1 MSSIYLLFLFITRT
15 AFCELVLQLRAWHWY
30 PVSML
35 NGSIEPKT
43 LWEKVGMCDMSL
55 IAHKPQDH
63 LTWWET
69 CYVLQWGL
77 QWGKKSGAYW
87 TPQDVWLCLES
98 DSIWSHNTP
107 RYYWTWL
114 SPLLICIW
122 CFHTAGMWMLT
133 PIHETDWQWTSLIFQ
148 EDIMDLLDKLDI
160 PDNFCL
166 DSRQSNTQ
174 ECFFFWSLMTNSC
187 QWPGALFWFFFP

>member
-1 MSSIYLLFLFITRT
+1 M
-15 AFCELVLQLRAWHWY
+15 
-30 PVSML
+30 
-35 NGSIEPKT
+35 G
-43 LWEKVGMCDMSL
+43 
-55 IAHKPQDH
+55 
-63 LTWWET
+63 
-69 CYVLQWGL
+69 
-77 QWGKKSGAYW
+77 KSGNVRHVTHCSQ
-87 TPQDVWLCLES
+87 TPGSSHMMGDLLCITVGTSVRQKIRSIL
-98 DSIWSHNTP
+98 DSAGCLTLFRKWFNLITQYSQV
-107 RYYWTWL
+107 
-114 SPLLICIW
+114 LLDMTFICIW

-187 QWPGALFWFFFP
+187 QRPGALFWFFFP